1 MVLQNDLG
9 GSPLQNR
16 NFQTPFQLLN
26 QWLQNNNRDTG
37 YQQLQP
43 DITFLK
49 AYGCRAYP
57 LTTQALQNKQKK
69 DLKTDPHTEIGYLVG
84 YDSTNI
90 FRIWIPSSS
99 EVRRV
104 RDVTFNEHEF
114 YEGKVE
120 PQKPIPQCLEVQ
132 LPAHIEDES
141 EYEEIPTRME
151 EHDPQPDTPSS
162 TTSGQEDTST
172 IQVQLEHSEH
182 ENSEDQDEFHD
193 ADNPYPTPDPAQSD
207 QQLRRSSRPPK
218 PRNFGSFASS
228 QNHFHSSFFL
238 GREEKLHSRSLP
250 PEPTSYKELSRC
262 PLTWVFK
269 YKFDKHG
276 FLIKFKARLC
286 VRGDLQKL
294 GDKDTYA
301 ATLAGK
307 SFRVLMAITAK
318 FDLES
323 RQLDAVNA
331 FANALLD
338 DDEEI
343 YKELTAA
350 FKELGLSQ
358 CPDEPCIFQNDWLTV
373 FFFVDDIVFLYRKD
387 NEDAA
392 DHMVAALKRKYAMT
406 DQGELQWFLDS
417 YIERMVQRFS
427 LNRLDH
433 FKGSPFPCNEVQ
445 PHKGQASLDQIQ
457 LYQSKVG
464 SLNYAACIT
473 RMDIAKPASKLAESL
488 NNPSEQHQKLADH
501 LIEQSYEQGYY
512 DLVYTPTSQMLA
524 DGLTKVLPGQKFT
537 HFVKQLGLIDISSLL
552 EV

>member
-120 PQKPIPQCLEVQ
+120 PQKPIPQRLEVQ

-250 PEPTSYKELSRC
+250 PEPTSYKELSTHRFGPQFKEAAHAEWKSLQKRGTFKAVPRDQATGRPL

-343 YKELTAA
+343 YVLFPDGYYRQGWVLRLLRALYGLRRSPLLWQKELTAA

-406 DQGELQWFLDS
+406 DQGELQWFLD
-417 YIERMVQRFS
+417 
-427 LNRLDH
+427 
-433 FKGSPFPCNEVQ
+433 
-445 PHKGQASLDQIQ
+445 
-457 LYQSKVG
+457 
-464 SLNYAACIT
+464 
-473 RMDIAKPASKLAESL
+473 
-488 NNPSEQHQKLADH
+488 
-501 LIEQSYEQGYY
+501 
-512 DLVYTPTSQMLA
+512 
-524 DGLTKVLPGQKFT
+524 
-537 HFVKQLGLIDISSLL
+537 
-552 EV
+552 